1 MEDILI
7 DTDIVIEYLRNRNKS
22 TTTLIKT
29 MREHD
34 VYLSSITEFEL
45 YLGTKTERHHK
56 DLEMLFDEIDVLP
69 FDFGCGE
76 IAAGIWRDIQSRH
89 QSVEIKDVFIA
100 SDAINN
106 DVWLQTFNRKHFQGI
121 KNLRLWGSID

>member
-7 DTDIVIEYLRNRNKS
+7 DKDIVIEYLRNRNKS
-22 TTTLIKT
+22 ATTLIKT

-45 YLGTKTERHHK
+45 YLGAKTERHRK
-56 DLEMLFDEIDVLP
+56 DLEMLFDEIDVLS

-100 SDAINN
+100 SVAINN

-121 KNLRLWGSID
+121 KSLRLWGSTG